1 MKTDSI
7 TWGETYDISVEAR
20 DADGVAIVLDET
32 YQAGCRVTAKLGGEA
47 IIDVPVAIVGGKI
60 TASIDTGDAPWTA
73 GTYYY
78 DVRTTDPDGHDY
90 WTEPVKLTLKNRNT
104 PNT

>member
-7 TWGETYDISVEAR
+7 TWGETYDISAQVK
-20 DADGVAIVLDET
+20 DAAGDPIALDET
-32 YQAGCRVTAKLGGEA
+32 YQAACRVTRQVGGPS
-47 IIDVPVAIVGGKI
+47 IIDPAVTIAGGLV
-60 TASIDTGDAPWTA
+60 TASIDTGDEPWRA

-78 DVRTTDPDGHDY
+78 DIRITDPDGHDY
-90 WTEPVKLTLKNRNT
+90 WSEPVKLTLRNRNT